1 MALVTGHNLGMSFGA
16 VDIFEGVTV
25 SIPHRARIALVGP
38 NGSGKTTLLR
48 LLARRETPSEGEVT
62 HAKGLRIGFLPQEAT
77 EFLDSHHTVWDE
89 MLTAFTDLLRQK
101 ARVEELAA
109 QLEADPE
116 NEDLLERYGA
126 AQLRFEQAG
135 GYEYELRI
143 QQVLVGLGFD
153 ETDFTRPITQLSGG
167 QKTRALLARLLL
179 ENPDLLILD
188 EPTNHLDI
196 RAIEWMEAWIK
207 DFDGALLIVSH
218 DRYFMDSTVQHIWE
232 LNWGRVEEY
241 RGNYSAYFQQ
251 REARWE
257 RADEL
262 YEREKERLLKEVDFI
277 KRNMASRGTA
287 QAQGRLKRL
296 SRQLVAIDQMGLVD
310 ALASSSWLQTGIG
323 NVAMMSVEEAERRV
337 RSLTRPTRKQHHLKL
352 RLDTRQRSG
361 EKVLMTRDLV
371 IGYHDDQKP
380 LFDVPDIT
388 LRRLECA
395 ALIGPNGAG
404 KSTFLKTALE
414 NLEPLSG
421 EVILGGSVEV
431 GYFAQAHEELN
442 PDNTILEEILELKYM
457 PVGEV
462 RNYLAQFLF
471 TGDDV
476 YKPIA
481 ALSGGERG
489 RVALA
494 KLALGGANLLLLD
507 EPTNHL
513 DIPSQEILEQVLADY
528 DGTILLVSH
537 DRYLIRDL
545 ATQIWALDQPH
556 RGAETEFVLFEGP
569 YDEYIAWRDG
579 KTLPESK
586 PQPAP
591 EPETSPAPEP
601 EPAQKRSTLTPYQ
614 RQQRLRHVEDTIHQ
628 LEVKLVDLSGMVEAA
643 SSGGEVDRVRQ
654 LGQEYAATESRLN
667 ALMEE
672 WEDLLVDA

>member
-1 MALVTGHNLGMSFGA
+1 MTDTF
-16 VDIFEGVTV
+16 
-25 SIPHRARIALVGP
+25 
-38 NGSGKTTLLR
+38 
-48 LLARRETPSEGEVT
+48 T
-62 HAKGLRIGFLPQEAT
+62 HY
-77 EFLDSHHTVWDE
+77 S
-89 MLTAFTDLLRQK
+89 DL
-101 ARVEELAA
+101 
-109 QLEADPE
+109 
-116 NEDLLERYGA
+116 
-126 AQLRFEQAG
+126 
-135 GYEYELRI
+135 
-143 QQVLVGLGFD
+143 QQ
-153 ETDFTRPITQLSGG
+153 
-167 QKTRALLARLLL
+167 
-179 ENPDLLILD
+179 
-188 EPTNHLDI
+188 
-196 RAIEWMEAWIK
+196 
-207 DFDGALLIVSH
+207 
-218 DRYFMDSTVQHIWE
+218 
-232 LNWGRVEEY
+232 
-241 RGNYSAYFQQ
+241 
-251 REARWE
+251 
-257 RADEL
+257 
-262 YEREKERLLKEVDFI
+262 
-277 KRNMASRGTA
+277 
-287 QAQGRLKRL
+287 
-296 SRQLVAIDQMGLVD
+296 
-310 ALASSSWLQTGIG
+310 
-323 NVAMMSVEEAERRV
+323 
-337 RSLTRPTRKQHHLKL
+337 
-352 RLDTRQRSG
+352 
-361 EKVLMTRDLV
+361 
-371 IGYHDDQKP
+371 
-380 LFDVPDIT
+380 
-388 LRRLECA
+388 
-395 ALIGPNGAG
+395 
-404 KSTFLKTALE
+404 ALE

-628 LEVKLVDLSGMVEAA
+628 LEIKLVDLSGMVEAA